1 MKSQF
6 SFGLKHLS
14 DCRVSAGYVSRTVG
28 SNAAL
33 LIALLLLLSNTAQAA
48 KVSSAVLC
56 KGYDGGPVNI
66 VKSFKASDREL
77 HAVVKLDRIS
87 SGDKLKAVWVM
98 VDTSVIKNY
107 ELLKKEMTTR
117 RMNIVHFSAKVAR
130 DWPKG
135 KYRTDIFLNGKLV
148 RRLPFLIQ

>member
-1 MKSQF
+1 MTDASKQIEPRARTIFQIRFFSMK
-6 SFGLKHLS
+6 
-14 DCRVSAGYVSRTVG
+14 A
-28 SNAAL
+28 
-33 LIALLLLLSNTAQAA
+33 NTAKAAWLITLMLVTTGTVQAA
-48 KVSSAVLC
+48 KISSAVLC
-56 KGYDGGPVNI
+56 KSYDGGPVNI
-66 VKSFKASDREL
+66 VKNFKASDRVL

-87 SGDKLKAVWVM
+87 SGDKVKAVWVI
-98 VDTSVIKNY
+98 VDTKPVKNY

-117 RMNIVHFSAKVAR
+117 RMNLIHFSASVVR